1 MVCDTCSHSALFLL
15 ATSVPISWAGISK
28 NRLVKSLE
36 TVTRPSKSGMLLTCG
51 WNMTR
56 RMGLLANWRT
66 GAAIIA
72 AALVV
77 CGEACAHASGG
88 GSLGFLSNIFTGSIS
103 KGSQTA
109 PSGQHPGTS
118 VQAQA
123 APTTGS
129 TPLPWSGEN
138 GASGHPLMN
147 ASAIREAAANFDNC
161 VASMWPSAA
170 RRNIS
175 RASFERFTAGLTPD
189 LRIMD
194 LMDSQ
199 PEFTKSIWNYL
210 DILVNDN
217 RLVRGREILAK
228 YKLQFDVVEKAYGI
242 DRYAIA
248 AIWGI
253 ESNYSTQMGDRNVLQ
268 STATLACIGRRQ
280 KYFRDEFLSALEILH
295 HGDLRPEQM
304 RGSWAGA
311 FGPTQFMPTAFKR
324 YAVDGDGDGRRDV
337 VDNPADLIASTAN
350 NLKKDGWQTG
360 HTWGYEV
367 AVPQGFNYMLA
378 DRAKAMTIAQWE
390 HLGLKRAGGQSIPHP
405 TEKAYLLA
413 PAGAKGPGFLMLQ
426 NFRVIM
432 KYNPA
437 EAYALAIGHFA
448 DRLRGGAPFVQPW
461 PRQEREL
468 SRAERLELQ
477 QLLAQRGFYRGVPD
491 GQLGGQTREALR
503 GFQISIGAPADGF
516 ASSEVLEWLRGR

>member
-1 MVCDTCSHSALFLL
+1 MS
-15 ATSVPISWAGISK
+15 
-28 NRLVKSLE
+28 
-36 TVTRPSKSGMLLTCG
+36 
-51 WNMTR
+51 R
-56 RMGLLANWRT
+56 RA
-66 GAAIIA
+66 GAAVLA
-72 AALVV
+72 AALLFA
-77 CGEACAHASGG
+77 GEVRAQSSG
-88 GSLGFLSNIFTGSIS
+88 SGFPNPFGNIF
-103 KGSQTA
+103 
-109 PSGQHPGTS
+109 SGQKSATPAQPQAAPGTS
-118 VQAQA
+118 GA
-123 APTTGS
+123 A
-129 TPLPWSGEN
+129 LPWSGED
-138 GASGHPLMN
+138 GASGHPLMT

-161 VASMWPSAA
+161 VASMWPDAA

-175 RASFERFTAGLTPD
+175 RENFQRFTAGLAPD

-199 PEFTKSIWNYL
+199 PEFSKSIWDYL

-217 RLVRGREILAK
+217 RLAKGREILAK
-228 YKLQFDVVEKAYGI
+228 YKPQFDAVEKAYGV

-253 ESNYSTQMGDRNVLQ
+253 ESNYSTQMGDRSVLN

-295 HGDLRPEQM
+295 RGDLRPEQM

-337 VDNPADLIASTAN
+337 VDNAADLIASTAN
-350 NLKKDGWQTG
+350 NLKKDGWQSG
-360 HTWGYEV
+360 QTWGFEV
-367 AVPQGFNYMLA
+367 VVPQGFNYMLA
-378 DRAKAMTIAQWE
+378 DRAKAMSIEQWQ
-390 HLGLKRAGGQSIPHP
+390 HLGLTRAGGQPFPHP
-405 TEKAYLLA
+405 VDKAYLLA
-413 PAGAKGPGFLMLQ
+413 PAGAAGPGFLMLQ

-477 QLLAQRGFYRGVPD
+477 QLLAQRGFYRGTPD

-503 GFQISIGAPADGF
+503 GFQASIGAPADGF
-516 ASSEVLEWLRGR
+516 ASSDVLERLRGR